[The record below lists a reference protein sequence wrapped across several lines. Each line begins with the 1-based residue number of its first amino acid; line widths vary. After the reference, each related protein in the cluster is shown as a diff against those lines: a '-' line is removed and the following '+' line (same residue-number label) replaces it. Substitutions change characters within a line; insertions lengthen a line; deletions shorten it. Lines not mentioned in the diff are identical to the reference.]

1 MEAVMRQEKP
11 SFTADLMTAYR
22 TIESKKSADLRICY
36 DPLAQ
41 YFLSAEMKAKGI
53 RGFRRKIRRRVFE
66 LLGPGWPAYYV
77 ARTRYLDDYLQSSLE
92 AGIKQLVILGA
103 GYDSRAYR
111 FEGLKEKTKVFEV
124 DHSATQ
130 QVKIAK
136 VKEIFGGVPGHV
148 VFVSIDFDKEPLEQR
163 LLESGYDR
171 YLKTLFIWEG
181 VTPYIKAEAVKGT
194 LAFIA
199 KNSGQGTSIIFDY
212 TIPSVVNGTCNRR
225 EAKTWRRGA
234 KNAGEPLQFGIDQ
247 ETIEDFLGQIGFYQV
262 DNVTGEFLKNAYF
275 TGVNLK
281 REITPIMAI
290 VHATVK
296 PEGAG

>member
-1 MEAVMRQEKP
+1 MREGKP
-11 SFTADLMTAYR
+11 SFTADIVTAYR
-22 TIESKKSADLRICY
+22 VIESKKPTDERVCY

-41 YFLSAEMKAKGI
+41 HFLSAEMKAGGI
-53 RGFRRKIRRRVFE
+53 RVIRRKIRRWVFE

-92 AGIKQLVILGA
+92 AGLGQLVILGA

-111 FEGLKEKTKVFEV
+111 FEKLKGKTKVFEV
-124 DHSATQ
+124 DHPATQ
-130 QVKIAK
+130 QAKIAK
-136 VKEIFGGVPGHV
+136 LREIFGTVPGHV
-148 VFVSIDFDKEPLEQR
+148 IFVSIDFDKESLELR

-171 YLKTLFIWEG
+171 RLKTLFIWEG
-181 VTPYIKAEAVKGT
+181 VTPYIKAEAVDET

-199 KNSGQGTSIIFDY
+199 KNSGQGSSIIFDY
-212 TIPSVVNGTCNRR
+212 TIPSVINGTCNRR
-225 EAKTWRRGA
+225 EAKVWRRGV
-234 KNAGEPLQFGIDQ
+234 KRYGEPLQFGIDQ
-247 ETIEDFLGQIGFYQV
+247 EAVEDFLAQKGFYQV
-262 DNVTGEFLKNAYF
+262 RNVTSEFLKNTYF

-296 PEGAG
+296 AQDAG